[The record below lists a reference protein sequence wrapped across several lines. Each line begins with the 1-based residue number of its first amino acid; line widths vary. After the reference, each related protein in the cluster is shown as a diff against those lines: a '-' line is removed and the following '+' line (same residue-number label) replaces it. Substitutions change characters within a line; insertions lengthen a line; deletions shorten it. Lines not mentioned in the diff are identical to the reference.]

1 MRQQPETFMKC
12 HEITV
17 KCQEPANGSGGVL
30 DRAANR
36 YEYFRDLGAHLF
48 QQFWPLLASVLD

>member
-1 MRQQPETFMKC
+1 MKC

-36 YEYFRDLGAHLF
+36 YEYFRDLGAHLL